1 MTRLIFWDVDTLHDF
16 MKREGKLYVAGAE
29 ELIPVVRALTDFAHD
44 HHIPIVASA
53 DNHDASDAEISDQP
67 DWKTT
72 FPPHCMRG
80 TPGQLKIAETA
91 LRDPLVIEPEP
102 QDPGALAH
110 RILSHRGDFMLH
122 KHTVDVFS
130 NANTVTLLRALE
142 PEAVVLYGVA
152 TDFCDRHTVEGLLRH
167 SPRSRLYLVS
177 DAIRAIYP
185 EEGDRLVSDWRARGV
200 QTVESSEV
208 IQGGALDSVIH
219 GTAGASAQP
228 ILRHN
233 GSMVKR
239 RLARRPN
246 QP

>member
-1 MTRLIFWDVDTLHDF
+1 MTRLVFWDVDTLHDF
-16 MKREGKLYVAGAE
+16 MKSDGKLYVAGAE
-29 ELIPVVRALTDFAHD
+29 EIIPIVGALTDFAHAR
-44 HHIPIVASA
+44 HIPIVASA
-53 DNHDASDAEISDQP
+53 DNHDLSDAEISDVP

-110 RILSHRGDFMLH
+110 RILSHRGDFLLH

-152 TDFCDRHTVEGLLRH
+152 TDFCNRHTVEGLLRH
-167 SPRSRLYLVS
+167 APRTRMYLVT
-177 DAIRAIYP
+177 DAMRAIYP
-185 EEGDRLVSDWRARGV
+185 EEGERLMAGWAERGV
-200 QTVESSEV
+200 QMVESAAVMDGE
-208 IQGGALDSVIH
+208 LL
-219 GTAGASAQP
+219 QP
-228 ILRHN
+228 YLPAEA
-233 GSMVKR
+233 V
-239 RLARRPN
+239 
-246 QP
+246 